1 MINGKKNRVTRKW
14 SRVMEERKKKKKK
27 NEKEKRNN
35 KRMMLN
41 DTRSLVTLKD
51 NHDVTRSHG
60 LDYEESFDN

>member
-1 MINGKKNRVTRKW
+1 MVTRDG
-14 SRVMEERKKKKKK
+14 RKKEKKKK

>member
-1 MINGKKNRVTRKW
+1 
-14 SRVMEERKKKKKK
+14 MEERKRKKK

-41 DTRSLVTLKD
+41 DTRLKH